1 MMAMGTNMLM
11 LMFIIDVFM
20 YFGGSAVCDGCS
32 MPTLSIASSFGLNV
46 NDELVSI
53 NETNPASELSHEVSA
68 STGVFS
74 GQILT
79 TVFNTFVLVVDF
91 VLNLFA
97 FVFAPVFILN
107 QVGMPAPVVLA
118 LGGGWSLLFLLALL
132 ALIRGGEF

>member
-1 MMAMGTNMLM
+1 MALGTKMLL
-11 LMFIIDVFM
+11 LMFVIDVFM
-20 YFGGSAVCDGCS
+20 YFGGPAVCLGCS
-32 MPTLSIASSFGLNV
+32 VPSLSIASSFGLNV

-53 NETNPASELSHEVSA
+53 NETNPASELSQEVSA

-79 TVFNTFVLVVDF
+79 TLFNTFVLVVDF
-91 VLNLFA
+91 VLKLFA

-118 LGGGWSLLFLLALL
+118 LGGGWSFLFIIALL
-132 ALIRGGEF
+132 DFIRGGEF